1 MRRNMVGSLLIRLN
15 MSLADLHLVLP
26 KTCLTLPNLKM
37 MKLVMTTMTI
47 FRSKF
52 LIKQLQRRLLKKK
65 RKLNNQ
71 QQKQLRKKLQILFKI
86 TELALL
92 ERRMR
97 TTMIIGM
104 TWTIYLTIIIVRN
117 QVSSALQ
124 ISQMHQ
130 TYKMQQNLVIKSDLT

>member
-1 MRRNMVGSLLIRLN
+1 MRRNMVGSLLIRPN
-15 MSLADLHLVLP
+15 MSLADPHLVLP
-26 KTCLTLPNLKM
+26 KTCLILPNLKM

-47 FRSKF
+47 SRSKF
-52 LIKQLQRRLLKKK
+52 LIKQLQLRLLKKK

-92 ERRMR
+92 EQQMQ